1 MIFASPILAQ
11 SQDEYDALDEQCV
24 GRARRFG
31 QMKMVY
37 VYRFLSL
44 KTIDVD
50 ILQNRNG
57 KKLVK
62 DGKGG
67 DYILKANS
75 DLTEKERSVDLGSKI
90 AENLFWNEVE
100 DD

>member
-1 MIFASPILAQ
+1 MIFASPIIAQ
-11 SQDEYDALDEQCV
+11 SQDEYDALDEQCI

-37 VYRFLSL
+37 VYRFLAL

-50 ILQNRNG
+50 IIQNRSG
-57 KKLVK
+57 KRLVLEDK
-62 DGKGG
+62 G
-67 DYILKANS
+67 DYRLKANM
-75 DLTEKERSVDLGSKI
+75 DLTEKERKMDLGSKI
-90 AENLFWNEVE
+90 AENLFSSEIE